1 MIHHSPKNEDPIVNA
16 KSKRQN
22 HLSIKTILKHCK
34 NNFFFKA
41 GTLEDAVSELKR
53 LDISKVS
60 HQICNCRSPENAFA
74 NTRTAKKVLKNST
87 ATTDIDKSHDVVLKL
102 HKNREQTYF
111 SWSLVVPA

>member
-1 MIHHSPKNEDPIVNA
+1 MNA

-22 HLSIKTILKHCK
+22 HLSVKTILKHCK

-41 GTLEDAVSELKR
+41 VTLKDAVSELKR

-74 NTRTAKKVLKNST
+74 STRTAKRSLK
-87 ATTDIDKSHDVVLKL
+87 I
-102 HKNREQTYF
+102 RQQRQTLINLMM
-111 SWSLVVPA
+111 WC

>member
-1 MIHHSPKNEDPIVNA
+1 MIAKIPDALIHHSPKNENPIVNA

-53 LDISKVS
+53 LDIGKVS

-74 NTRTAKKVLKNST
+74 STRTAKRSLK
-87 ATTDIDKSHDVVLKL
+87 I
-102 HKNREQTYF
+102 
-111 SWSLVVPA
+111 